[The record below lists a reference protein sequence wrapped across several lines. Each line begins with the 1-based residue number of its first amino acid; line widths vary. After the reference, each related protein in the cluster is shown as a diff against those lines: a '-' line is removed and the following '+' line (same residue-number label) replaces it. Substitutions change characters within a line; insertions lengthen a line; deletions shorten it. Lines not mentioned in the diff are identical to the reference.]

1 VKEILNEWRKFVNE
15 YEDFGE
21 DYRIKSMEPVSYEEA
36 SDFIKAS
43 SPLKAPEGREFY
55 KIEMTDGEE
64 YVADYDPT
72 SDPPLFVYNNEDQ
85 DMGEE
90 FAEEALRY
98 LNQDAPYDQERL
110 PSEEPEDDLE
120 EVAVSDFD
128 KRSQQI
134 AKIHDGF
141 VDFLEVEDIFPMGEI
156 PKSVMDA
163 LMNAAIVTADAMGG
177 DLDERCQKGYK
188 THPTTKTKKMYGKTV
203 RNCVKA
209 EG

>member
-1 VKEILNEWRKFVNE
+1 MKEILNEWKEFLNE
-15 YEDFGE
+15 
-21 DYRIKSMEPVSYEEA
+21 
-36 SDFIKAS
+36 
-43 SPLKAPEGREFY
+43 
-55 KIEMTDGEE
+55 
-64 YVADYDPT
+64 
-72 SDPPLFVYNNEDQ
+72 
-85 DMGEE
+85 
-90 FAEEALRY
+90 
-98 LNQDAPYDQERL
+98 QE
-110 PSEEPEDDLE
+110 E

-177 DLDERCQKGYK
+177 DLDERCEKGYK
-188 THPTTKTKKMYGKTV
+188 THPTTKTKKMYGKTY

-209 EG
+209 EE